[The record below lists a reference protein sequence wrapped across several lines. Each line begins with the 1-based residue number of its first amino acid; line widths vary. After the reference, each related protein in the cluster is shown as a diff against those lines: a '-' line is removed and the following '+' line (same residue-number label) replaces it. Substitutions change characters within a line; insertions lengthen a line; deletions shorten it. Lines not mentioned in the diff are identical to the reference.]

1 MTFIADR
8 VIYDRARGLVTAEG
22 HVQAWQNDHVLL
34 ADKIVFDRNTNV
46 VAATGHV
53 SLIEPDGQVLSSQY
67 AELTQGM
74 RDAVLRG
81 MGAILAEN
89 GKLVANGARRTG
101 GEINEMSQAV
111 YSTCNLCAK
120 HPEEAPLWE
129 LRAATATQDVE
140 HKRIEYRNVWL
151 DIYGVPVAY
160 FPYFWHADPSVK
172 RASGFLVPSFGSS
185 KHIGAFASVPYYWVL
200 DGQSDLTIT
209 PTLGTQAQ
217 ALELKYRRRFN
228 DGVMSIDGS
237 LAHDEGSAQADIFAN
252 GQFNLND
259 TWRYG
264 FDIERASSADYLRD
278 FRIKNISP
286 NVLTSQ
292 VYLEGFGDGAYSRLD
307 ARAYQALNVSVTQNL
322 LPTVLPR
329 YEYSFFG
336 KPDPLGGRFSLDFS
350 AFNVLRDVGTNT
362 QRVAARMNWE
372 RPFTGALG
380 DLWKLILHVDTA
392 AYVANQFDQQPNF
405 APESST
411 ETARALPTAG
421 VKLNWPFVRDAG
433 SLGTQLIEP
442 IAQILV
448 SPNVGASQ
456 NLKYPNED
464 SLGFDFSDANLF
476 AINRFNGLDRLEGGT
491 RGRGRD
497 ARRLVFRR
505 LDARRAGGTVL
516 PRAEGGGHLPA
527 EVRAE
532 RHGLGRGGA
541 ASATR
546 RQAGSMSPAA
556 GASTTQFQRQCRR
569 RGGNR
574 RPSDLPP
581 QRRLHLQQRRSLLSL
596 PGSGAAASVVFRAAR
611 RDQPRRL
618 DPDRAVEAFGLCAAR
633 PDARPDGAR
642 RVFAARSRTSASSST
657 SAPIAATP
665 TSTATAAPRPSC
677 SPSPS
682 RPWDRSASTPS
693 DDTRLAPCASPCSGP
708 RSRRCCSPHP
718 PARPLRAR
726 CSRPER
732 QHRGRGQRR
741 CDHAAGH
748 RRTRAAVRALDRN
761 SADAGRARAAASA
774 NPAPAHRREAATAGD
789 REAQDRRLGRRDRRG
804 DRGYRAAQQH
814 AARRAEGAAGGA
826 GRDVAHAGR

>member
-1 MTFIADR
+1 MDSAVRAVLLTVLLGMAWLALSTVPGRAQFAALSGHGGTQPVSSQQPVTFIADR

-53 SLIEPDGQVLSSQY
+53 SLIEPDGQVLSSEY

-74 RDAVLRG
+74 RDAVLKG

-101 GEINEMSQAV
+101 GEINEMSQAI

-129 LRAATATQDVE
+129 LRATTATQDVE
-140 HKRIEYRNVWL
+140 QKRIEYRNVWL

-172 RASGFLVPSFGSS
+172 RASGFLVPSFGES

-217 ALELKYRRRFN
+217 ALDLRYRRRFN

-278 FRIKNISP
+278 FRVKNISP

-307 ARAYQALNVSVTQNL
+307 ARAYQALNLSVTQNL

-362 QRVAARMNWE
+362 QRMAARMNWE

-380 DLWKLILHVDTA
+380 DLWKLILHVDSA
-392 AYVANQFDQQPNF
+392 AYVANKFDEQPNF
-405 APESST
+405 APDSST

-433 SLGTQLIEP
+433 SLGSQLIEP

-448 SPNVGASQ
+448 SPNVGQTQ

-491 RGRGRD
+491 RAAVAMHGAWYFGGSTLDGLVGQSYRAQKEGDIFPPKSGLNDQVSDVVARVSYSPSSWVDVTSRWRFDHRNFDVAAADAVATVGHPIFRLNAGYIYSNVDPYYLFQAPGPPPASYFVPRD
-497 ARRLVFRR
+497 EISL
-505 LDARRAGGTVL
+505 
-516 PRAEGGGHLPA
+516 
-527 EVRAE
+527 
-532 RHGLGRGGA
+532 
-541 ASATR
+541 
-546 RQAGSMSPAA
+546 
-556 GASTTQFQRQCRR
+556 GASTQT
-569 RGGNR
+569 G
-574 RPSDLPP
+574 PWK
-581 QRRLHLQQRRSLLSL
+581 LS
-596 PGSGAAASVVFRAAR
+596 AYAR
-611 RDQPRRL
+611 RDLTHDKMVLAGVRGTFENECFIFDISAYRRYTDFNGDTGATTVL
-618 DPDRAVEAFGLCAAR
+618 FSLTFKTVGQVGFNAF
-633 PDARPDGAR
+633 
-642 RVFAARSRTSASSST
+642 
-657 SAPIAATP
+657 
-665 TSTATAAPRPSC
+665 
-677 SPSPS
+677 
-682 RPWDRSASTPS
+682 
-693 DDTRLAPCASPCSGP
+693 
-708 RSRRCCSPHP
+708 
-718 PARPLRAR
+718 
-726 CSRPER
+726 
-732 QHRGRGQRR
+732 
-741 CDHAAGH
+741 
-748 RRTRAAVRALDRN
+748 
-761 SADAGRARAAASA
+761 
-774 NPAPAHRREAATAGD
+774 
-789 REAQDRRLGRRDRRG
+789 
-804 DRGYRAAQQH
+804 
-814 AARRAEGAAGGA
+814 
-826 GRDVAHAGR
+826 